1 MRRLYGASPLHL
13 LAHLALLPLA
23 GWAVLQVLD
32 QRTATRIV
40 VWLVAAVVV
49 HDFVVLP
56 LYSGA
61 DRGVRALTGRAAANV
76 ALWLVASVVVV
87 DLLVLPL
94 YSALDWT
101 GRQLFR
107 GAINHVRVPA
117 ALSLLMLVVFWGTIG
132 ERGEGAYRAASGL
145 EYSGHAERWLLVSGG
160 LFAASAL
167 FYLVRRG
174 GSRS

>member
-40 VWLVAAVVV
+40 VWLVAAAVV

-61 DRGVRALTGRAAANV
+61 DRGVR
-76 ALWLVASVVVV
+76 
-87 DLLVLPL
+87 VL
-94 YSALDWT
+94 A
-101 GRQLFR
+101 G
-107 GAINHVRVPA
+107 GAVNYVRVPA
-117 ALSLLMLVVFWGTIG
+117 ALSLLMLAVFWGTIA
-132 ERGEGAYRAASGL
+132 ERGERTYSAVSGL
-145 EYSGHAERWLLVSGG
+145 AFEGYATRWLLVSAALFVVAGG
-160 LFAASAL
+160 L
-167 FYLVRRG
+167 YLVRSRA
-174 GSRS
+174 GSSS